1 MVTLFC
7 LTLDR
12 VDTVKSDRDRLLH
25 LSKTTPKSTRFD
37 RLNFGQCDRFRPWI
51 HQKTRT
57 YGQFELV

>member
-7 LTLDR
+7 FTLER
-12 VDTVKSDRDRLLH
+12 VGTLLKLSN

-51 HQKTRT
+51 HQTTRT

>member
-37 RLNFGQCDRFRPWI
+37 RLNFWSVWSI
-51 HQKTRT
+51 
-57 YGQFELV
+57 